1 MKRTLILALA
11 LVGLTISAGAQADGF
26 VKPPGLEA
34 YQKAHPPGHDKRP
47 MQARY
52 EHPGKH
58 HGWDKGRGHDRG
70 HWDRYDHD
78 RYDHDRYRHHERWDN
93 DRYGYRYPHHRYE
106 HSGHRHGEWRSGTWI
121 TFQFSERLD

>member
-11 LVGLTISAGAQADGF
+11 LVGLTVSAGAQADGF

-78 RYDHDRYRHHERWDN
+78 RYRHHERWDN

-106 HSGHRHGEWRSGTWI
+106 HSGHRHGEWRSGSWI